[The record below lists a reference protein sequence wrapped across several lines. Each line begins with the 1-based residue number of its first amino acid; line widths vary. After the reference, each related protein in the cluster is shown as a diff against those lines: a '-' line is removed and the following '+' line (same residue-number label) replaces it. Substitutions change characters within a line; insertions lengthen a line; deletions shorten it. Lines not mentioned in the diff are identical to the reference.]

1 MSTYNIIYG
10 DKIGK
15 NCSTL
20 VSARKQAVDVLSNR
34 NWTFGRASIGI
45 LKDSKIIGHVL
56 PTNSIFFV
64 YQEVKRVGNPFG
76 GYGPVVWINDTGKA
90 LTTSQATF
98 MYNTYGSNQTNEFLW

>member
-10 DKIGK
+10 NNIGK

-20 VSARKQAVDVLSNR
+20 VSARKQAVDVLSNLNR
-34 NWTFGRASIGI
+34 TFGRASIGI

-64 YQEVKRVGNPFG
+64 YQEVKCIGNPFK
-76 GYGPVVWINDTGKA
+76 GYGPVVWINDMGKA
-90 LTTSQATF
+90 LTSSQANF
-98 MYNTYGSNQTNEFLW
+98 MYNTYGLPHTNEFLW